1 MQRFLETVRI
11 AVIGENRIAR
21 VRANKAA
28 SVLDRAPILF
38 GATGNFTH
46 IGDEPIAIRII
57 SAIELFENVQ
67 VGEMMTVED
76 QEVAASST
84 KGMIKA

>member
-1 MQRFLETVRI
+1 LQRFFEIVRI
-11 AVIGENRIAR
+11 AVIGQNRIAR
-21 VRANKAA
+21 VRANKAP

-38 GATGNFTH
+38 GATGNFTD

>member
-11 AVIGENRIAR
+11 AVIGEIRIAR
-21 VRANKAA
+21 VRANKAP

-38 GATGNFTH
+38 GATGNFTD